1 MEALLKKTTLT
12 KTQVVTKALFN
23 IKNEL
28 GLSNDVVGQIIGA
41 DAATV
46 SRMQKKMDM
55 KQNKVYEASVLM
67 IRVYRS
73 LYSILGG
80 SPDAMRHW
88 LSTSNLDFDQKKPL
102 DKMKTTVGLVN
113 TVEYLDAMRGH
124 A

>member
-1 MEALLKKTTLT
+1 MQALKEQTAISN
-12 KTQVVTKALFN
+12 TQVVTKALFN
-23 IKNEL
+23 VKREFA
-28 GLSNDVVGQIIGA
+28 LSNDTIGQIIGA

-55 KQNKVYEASVLM
+55 KQNKTFETAVLL

-73 LYSILGG
+73 LFAILGG
-80 SPDAMRHW
+80 SNDAVQHW
-88 LSTSNLDFDQKKPL
+88 LNTNNKDFYDAAPIEN
-102 DKMKTTVGLVN
+102 MKTLVGLVN

>member
-1 MEALLKKTTLT
+1 MQAFKEKPIASN
-12 KTQVVTKALFN
+12 TQVVTKALFN
-23 IKNEL
+23 VKRDL
-28 GLSNDVVGQIIGA
+28 GLSNDVIGQIIGA

-55 KQNKVYEASVLM
+55 KQNKVFETSVLM

-73 LYSILGG
+73 LFSILGG
-80 SPDAMRHW
+80 STDAMQHW
-88 LSTSNLDFDQKKPL
+88 LNTNNQDFHESPPL
-102 DKMKTTVGLVN
+102 EKMKTLVGLVN

>member
-1 MEALLKKTTLT
+1 MEALLERPKLT

-23 IKNEL
+23 SKQDL

-41 DAATV
+41 DPATV

-55 KQNKVYEASVLM
+55 KKNKVYEAAVLM

-73 LYSILGG
+73 LYAILGG
-80 SPDAMRHW
+80 STDAMQHW
-88 LSTSNLDFDQKKPL
+88 LNTNNLDFDQRTPL
-102 DKMKTTVGLVN
+102 DKMKTIVGLVN

>member
-1 MEALLKKTTLT
+1 MEALLTKTNLT

-23 IKNEL
+23 VKKEL

-73 LYSILGG
+73 LYAILGG
-80 SPDAMRHW
+80 SSDAMRHW
-88 LSTSNLDFDQKKPL
+88 LTTNNLDFDQKKPL